1 MRLTYLAGGDHLRLR
16 ADLRGAAHAEL
27 LDAAEALA
35 TEIGLGRETTILL
48 GQVEL
53 LGTLLE
59 LLARP
64 VGDAFVLFAVAV
76 EDQLLVL
83 GTDVLLRACDGRQT
97 RLLLLLVQ
105 LALHPVGQV
114 QGTRLGGAR
123 LVEDAALLVD
133 QQLDLL
139 HGVAMA

>member
-27 LDAAEALA
+27 LDTAEALA
-35 TEIGLGRETTILL
+35 TEIGLGREATILL

-53 LGTLLE
+53 LGTLLQ

-64 VGDAFVLFAVAV
+64 VRDAFVLFAVAV

-83 GTDVLLRACDGRQT
+83 GTDVLLRACDGRQA

>member
-16 ADLRGAAHAEL
+16 ADLRGAAHAQL

-64 VGDAFVLFAVAV
+64 VRDAFVLFAVAV

-83 GTDVLLRACDGRQT
+83 GTDVLLRACDGRQA